1 MKCQKKKIKGKRI
14 KIKINRCPL
23 GLVGV
28 TKENQKKGI
37 INQKRG
43 IINQKRGII
52 NQKKEIINQK
62 GIKPFKNNILK

>member
-1 MKCQKKKIKGKRI
+1 M
-14 KIKINRCPL
+14 
-23 GLVGV
+23 GLVEV
-28 TKENQKKGI
+28 TKKNQKRGI

-62 GIKPFKNNILK
+62 GIKPFKNNIKYIYKIY